1 MTSIPSAFRAL
12 ATRWPPEISPGS
24 TALLSGKVA
33 SGAGVVV
40 ALTLGGLLLGP
51 RDPGEAGT
59 TGKRVAVNRGGRPCA
74 AHGRPGSVRGLGP
87 GARRARCRGPRAL
100 R

>member
-1 MTSIPSAFRAL
+1 MTSIPSDLRAL
-12 ATRWPPEISPGS
+12 ATRCPPEISPGS

-40 ALTLGGLLLGP
+40 ALTWGSLLLGP
-51 RDPGEAGT
+51 GPRRSRDDREW
-59 TGKRVAVNRGGRPCA
+59 VDVNRGGRPCA
-74 AHGRPGSVRGLGP
+74 RHGRPGSVRGLGP